1 VPGAAGPEAAVR
13 VTVSGYTFTSGPNTV
28 VFPNAEFSHGD
39 PLWNLSSPTQLKAT
53 TAGRYQINAGATFEN
68 ISNFGSFRRLSIR
81 KNGVEILGRSTTSA
95 VGGSPSLNVSSLA
108 DLDVGDYVE
117 LIAEHDAGVN
127 AGSSLA
133 RTDMYLVTGH
143 QGPQGPAGAIG
154 ATGPEGPA
162 GPQGPLGLT
171 GDIGPMGPQGPQGV
185 PGSDGATGPQ
195 GPAGP
200 QGPVG
205 LTGATGPAGPQ
216 GVPGVAG
223 PDAAVRVTASPY
235 TFFNGVTVVVFP
247 RAEFSQGAA
256 LWDVATPTMLKP
268 TTAGRYQINAGATFE
283 NISNFGSFRR
293 LIIRKNGITTLA
305 QSTTAAVSGSP
316 SLNVSALADLN
327 VGDYVELLAEHN
339 GGAAAG
345 GSFARADMCLVTT
358 GQQGPQGPA
367 GPVGAAGAAGPVGPQ
382 GPIGLTGATGPTG
395 PQGPAGNDGAT
406 GPVGPAGPQGEAGV
420 ASATAPVV
428 LTGSNVSLQ
437 SNGVTAAHVA
447 NRTRKVFIPSGSFV
461 FESNAAPVQMQG
473 SGTTGIWVRR
483 LGNDTNES
491 ASVTIQVPSDYAGTG
506 VAILSAPRLTI
517 YWASDNA
524 GKVNVDVSWRNMND
538 LLGGDVG
545 NTFRYNFRDG
555 VTAAS
560 GDSACESLASSPV
573 RTVVAQTIPNVTE
586 ADVWTGTGASWSAG
600 DLIVLTLRRNGTA
613 TDDPN
618 SANMYIAGVAFE
630 YEADQ

>member
-1 VPGAAGPEAAVR
+1 
-13 VTVSGYTFTSGPNTV
+13 
-28 VFPNAEFSHGD
+28 
-39 PLWNLSSPTQLKAT
+39 
-53 TAGRYQINAGATFEN
+53 
-68 ISNFGSFRRLSIR
+68 
-81 KNGVEILGRSTTSA
+81 
-95 VGGSPSLNVSSLA
+95 
-108 DLDVGDYVE
+108 
-117 LIAEHDAGVN
+117 
-127 AGSSLA
+127 
-133 RTDMYLVTGH
+133 
-143 QGPQGPAGAIG
+143 
-154 ATGPEGPA
+154 
-162 GPQGPLGLT
+162 
-171 GDIGPMGPQGPQGV
+171 
-185 PGSDGATGPQ
+185 
-195 GPAGP
+195 
-200 QGPVG
+200 
-205 LTGATGPAGPQ
+205 
-216 GVPGVAG
+216 
-223 PDAAVRVTASPY
+223 
-235 TFFNGVTVVVFP
+235 
-247 RAEFSQGAA
+247 
-256 LWDVATPTMLKP
+256 
-268 TTAGRYQINAGATFE
+268 
-283 NISNFGSFRR
+283 
-293 LIIRKNGITTLA
+293 
-305 QSTTAAVSGSP
+305 
-316 SLNVSALADLN
+316 
-327 VGDYVELLAEHN
+327 
-339 GGAAAG
+339 
-345 GSFARADMCLVTT
+345 
-358 GQQGPQGPA
+358 
-367 GPVGAAGAAGPVGPQ
+367 
-382 GPIGLTGATGPTG
+382 
-395 PQGPAGNDGAT
+395 
-406 GPVGPAGPQGEAGV
+406 
-420 ASATAPVV
+420 